1 GIVTHVDFPSYIKT
15 REAFAQGKPLRDLA
29 MMRAR
34 DHLYSDPSR
43 LVTFLGLHDVQRFM
57 SEPGASV
64 KGLELAFTFL
74 LTARG
79 VPLVYYGDE
88 IAMPGGGDPDNRRD
102 FPGGWKG
109 DARSAFEPGGRGPQE
124 REVFEHVRRLARLRA
139 ELPALRGGAP
149 ATPLVGG
156 SRSSPWSRA
165 APRRRRRERT
175 SRSRPASTTRSTRA
189 MPRPSWVCNG
199 GGAATRG
206 SSTRSRAAWSRI
218 KARCMATWASP
229 STCPW

>member
-139 ELPALRGGAP
+139 ELPALRGGAT
-149 ATPLVGG
+149 ANLLVGEHQWVYARKREG
-156 SRSSPWSRA
+156 QAVVVALNNAESAAALDAPA
-165 APRRRRRERT
+165 APLEL
-175 SRSRPASTTRSTRA
+175 PE
-189 MPRPSWVCNG
+189 
-199 GGAATRG
+199 G
-206 SSTRSRAAWSRI
+206 SVLLDRL
-218 KARCMATWASP
+218 
-229 STCPW
+229 